1 MMTIDNSDPFAV
13 ARNLAPEFEEMLEVK
28 DLAAQIDALDGNL
41 ARVGQLERRDFVLGS
56 ALSMAG
62 LLVSLISL
70 IIQIRSGNTY
80 QNEPPDKIIERL
92 TMKLSE
98 ETSLPPETREKLISK
113 LFEKL

>member
-1 MMTIDNSDPFAV
+1 MTPLLFV
-13 ARNLAPEFEEMLEVK
+13 
-28 DLAAQIDALDGNL
+28 
-41 ARVGQLERRDFVLGS
+41 RVGQLERRDFVLGS
-56 ALSMAG
+56 VLSMAG

-98 ETSLPPETREKLISK
+98 ETSLPPETREKLINK
-113 LFEKL
+113 LLEKL